1 MIRVAIVED
10 DPEFREWLE
19 SELEAPE
26 FECVGSFEVAEA
38 ALAQIPQINPDIV
51 IMDLGLEHSDI
62 GGIECMLRLKLV
74 CPNQKFLVMTS
85 HGDDERVFEALKTG
99 AGAYIL
105 KNDIPRKLIDVLG
118 EFHRGGAPMSAEI
131 AQKVIASFFKP
142 AADLI
147 SLQQLSPREK
157 EVLNLLSK
165 GYLYKEIADM
175 LPNENAPDKKIAE
188 GTVKIH
194 AHKIYQK
201 LQVNNRTEAIN
212 KYLKR

>member
-1 MIRVAIVED
+1 
-10 DPEFREWLE
+10 
-19 SELEAPE
+19 
-26 FECVGSFEVAEA
+26 
-38 ALAQIPQINPDIV
+38 
-51 IMDLGLEHSDI
+51 
-62 GGIECMLRLKLV
+62 
-74 CPNQKFLVMTS
+74 
-85 HGDDERVFEALKTG
+85 
-99 AGAYIL
+99 
-105 KNDIPRKLIDVLG
+105 
-118 EFHRGGAPMSAEI
+118 MSAEI

-142 AADLI
+142 AADLM

-157 EVLNLLSK
+157 EVLNLLSQ

-175 LPNENAPDKKIAE
+175 LANENAPDKKIAE